1 MKIRTWIKYEES
13 YLPPRCR
20 KLRYKECEEH
30 VDINLREIR
39 IEENYE
45 YRMENIM
52 QKFVKDYELEGL
64 SAEELQDKI
73 WSEYAEEFAH
83 AVLQDMNDFSG
94 DELFEIG
101 E

>member
-1 MKIRTWIKYEES
+1 MHIHT
-13 YLPPRCR
+13 
-20 KLRYKECEEH
+20 
-30 VDINLREIR
+30 

-64 SAEELQDKI
+64 SAEELQDQL
-73 WSEYAEEFAH
+73 WYDYAEKFAH
-83 AVLQDMNDFSG
+83 AVLQDMTDFSG
-94 DELFEIG
+94 NELFEVG

>member
-1 MKIRTWIKYEES
+1 MHIPT
-13 YLPPRCR
+13 
-20 KLRYKECEEH
+20 
-30 VDINLREIR
+30 

-45 YRMENIM
+45 YRMKNIM
-52 QKFVKDYELEGL
+52 KKFVKDYELEGL

-73 WSEYAEEFAH
+73 WSEYAERFAH

-94 DELFEIG
+94 NELFEIG

>member
-1 MKIRTWIKYEES
+1 MHIHT
-13 YLPPRCR
+13 
-20 KLRYKECEEH
+20 
-30 VDINLREIR
+30 V
-39 IEENYE
+39 EENYE

-52 QKFVKDYELEGL
+52 QKFVKDYELEEL

-83 AVLQDMNDFSG
+83 AVLQDMNDFLG

>member
-1 MKIRTWIKYEES
+1 MHIHT
-13 YLPPRCR
+13 
-20 KLRYKECEEH
+20 
-30 VDINLREIR
+30 

-52 QKFVKDYELEGL
+52 QKFVKDYELEEL

-83 AVLQDMNDFSG
+83 AVLQDMNDFQVMNYLRLESDLYG
-94 DELFEIG
+94 QEK
-101 E
+101 

>member
-1 MKIRTWIKYEES
+1 MHIPTTEE
-13 YLPPRCR
+13 
-20 KLRYKECEEH
+20 
-30 VDINLREIR
+30 D
-39 IEENYE
+39 YE
-45 YRMENIM
+45 YRMKNIM
-52 QKFVKDYELEGL
+52 QKFVKDYELKGL
-64 SAEELQDKI
+64 NAEELQDKI

>member
-1 MKIRTWIKYEES
+1 MYIHT
-13 YLPPRCR
+13 
-20 KLRYKECEEH
+20 
-30 VDINLREIR
+30 V
-39 IEENYE
+39 EENYE

-64 SAEELQDKI
+64 SVEELQDKI
-73 WSEYAEEFAH
+73 WSEYAEEFAR
-83 AVLQDMNDFSG
+83 AVLQDMTDFSG